1 MDAKCISNVKQHLL
15 DKETRLNVKT
25 PHEYEIHTSNIRQ
38 QTEQTPLTLV
48 VDFAEKAR
56 KVREVN

>member
-1 MDAKCISNVKQHLL
+1 MHIQCKTTFARQRNKVKWA
-15 DKETRLNVKT
+15 
-25 PHEYEIHTSNIRQ
+25 PHELEIHTSNIRQ